1 MVKQKS
7 RVYLDYNLKG
17 YKMRTPYG
25 GSQVSVSQ
33 VNGSQ
38 VNSRQNPPKPNRVQ
52 VTQSNGCCSSSSKK
66 PQHTPSKPVTIQHET
81 PRETA
86 HDRSHSRLGPPNPY
100 YFSRI
105 NPKPNRT
112 KKPYYQQSGKNKIH
126 ATGQTATSA
135 KQLNT
140 KPNPVQPPPPPT
152 TTTNKKSSC
161 CTIL

>member
-7 RVYLDYNLKG
+7 RAYLAHNHNMNA

-25 GSQVSVSQ
+25 GPK
-33 VNGSQ
+33 
-38 VNSRQNPPKPNRVQ
+38 VNSRQNPPQPNRVQ
-52 VTQSNGCCSSSSKK
+52 VAQSNGCCSSSKE
-66 PQHTPSKPVTIQHET
+66 PQQVPSKPVTIQHET

-86 HDRSHSRLGPPNPY
+86 HDRSHSKLDPPNPY
-100 YFSRI
+100 YFSRVHQ
-105 NPKPNRT
+105 KPNRT
-112 KKPYYQQSGKNKIH
+112 KKPYYQQNGKNKIH
-126 ATGQTATSA
+126 VTGPKTTSA

-140 KPNPVQPPPPPT
+140 KPNPVQHPAPPP